1 MTNLELQ
8 DYYACKVKRSSN
20 TIGVQLQV
28 IQYLFQIKTLSRET
42 PSFQRRNW
50 LKNKRGSEVEIR
62 CSMSITKYAKC
73 EGDRLWSMK
82 WMRSKWMTKWMRWN
96 LVYDMNEMK
105 LTKQICNM
113 YSCFCT
119 NISNYRDVGEEL
131 CVRVWGGGR
140 GCKGV

>member
-73 EGDRLWSMK
+73 EGDRL
-82 WMRSKWMTKWMRWN
+82 
-96 LVYDMNEMK
+96 
-105 LTKQICNM
+105 
-113 YSCFCT
+113 
-119 NISNYRDVGEEL
+119 
-131 CVRVWGGGR
+131 
-140 GCKGV
+140 